1 MVEKMKLIHVQG
13 TLPHLD
19 EFLGRCCLDGRVN
32 LEPASQYMSAS
43 LGYGPLNEE
52 DPYTP
57 LVARIET
64 LAQQLEA
71 QLAAFWA
78 QAACHPT
85 GSHKEEQI
93 QAALDYINQH
103 YADESLSM
111 GAVAEHL
118 RMSPSHFSRL
128 FKEIMEESFP
138 SYVNRLRLSSAYQ
151 RLLDERDSTIEKIA
165 QESGFYSSS
174 YFTTLFRKQYGLS
187 PSQARRRPPEKGE

>member
-1 MVEKMKLIHVQG
+1 MVCPLMSCFPCLSVRKKMKPKQTKGGCIDLVEKMKLIHVQG

-71 QLAAFWA
+71 QLPATPARPLGA
-78 QAACHPT
+78 S
-85 GSHKEEQI
+85 GDD
-93 QAALDYINQH
+93 AALLDQLGHKLADLRGQRDSLVINS
-103 YADESLSM
+103 AC
-111 GAVAEHL
+111 ARRA
-118 RMSPSHFSRL
+118 SPSTATS
-128 FKEIMEESFP
+128 
-138 SYVNRLRLSSAYQ
+138 
-151 RLLDERDSTIEKIA
+151 
-165 QESGFYSSS
+165 
-174 YFTTLFRKQYGLS
+174 
-187 PSQARRRPPEKGE
+187 

>member
-71 QLAAFWA
+71 QLPATPARPLGA
-78 QAACHPT
+78 S
-85 GSHKEEQI
+85 GDD
-93 QAALDYINQH
+93 AALLDQLGH
-103 YADESLSM
+103 KLADLRGQRDSLVDQQRLCEE
-111 GAVAEHL
+111 GIAQY
-118 RMSPSHFSRL
+118 SHFLSL
-128 FKEIMEESFP
+128 KANVDEITSCTHVKVRFGFLPKAGYNKLM
-138 SYVNRLRLSSAYQ
+138 SS
-151 RLLDERDSTIEKIA
+151 D
-165 QESGFYSSS
+165 
-174 YFTTLFRKQYGLS
+174 RKS
-187 PSQARRRPPEKGE
+187 VV

>member
-71 QLAAFWA
+71 QLPATPARPLGVDD
-78 QAACHPT
+78 QGVDH
-85 GSHKEEQI
+85 Q
-93 QAALDYINQH
+93 
-103 YADESLSM
+103 
-111 GAVAEHL
+111 
-118 RMSPSHFSRL
+118 RL
-128 FKEIMEESFP
+128 FPFRRDRP
-138 SYVNRLRLSSAYQ
+138 VNGSVFRQLHMVEDDGGRHSSVLRAHVKRGGIQ
-151 RLLDERDSTIEKIA
+151 R
-165 QESGFYSSS
+165 
-174 YFTTLFRKQYGLS
+174 GLGI
-187 PSQARRRPPEKGE
+187 PPGRVYPPLPVG